1 MDQRVLLLFTN
12 HRVAEKLW
20 PIIPELSKNYVIDLF
35 SIGLFSN
42 ETPWVGDIDERE
54 LKLEQYKDYI
64 DNITQGPG
72 VQFHGDRIK
81 QSLCDY
87 IDISKYKFVIYDDNR
102 KKPEY
107 NIPSFYQYC
116 KQNNVIVIGNSHGN
130 EDSPHNEIGTAYDY
144 SMDFSK
150 GGIPTNDTLKHVK
163 GNNKHILVITNF
175 LSNRSSIFPVN
186 FDKTFIQRT
195 GLLELQ
201 EKFQCPIKVKIKTR
215 LDKPNYVEDINYV
228 KSILDCDVVT
238 NCEDIDQLIADSIL
252 IVAAPSTLCFKPIQ
266 LGIPTVLIKG
276 AGAVGAFDSYPGLV
290 EMQPDVVK
298 KNIEEQIEHG
308 RYNDYIKN
316 TIKGGEEFCSTKHYV
331 KHIENIDMNKE
342 RLVVY
347 TALFTDDIEHIHGT
361 LPEYRDS
368 SIEFICFTNTPHL
381 KSNTWDIRLVDCE
394 LSARKQARK
403 YKMLPHKYLP
413 NYDAW
418 IWMDNSCLFKYDP
431 VDLFELYMTNFD
443 MCLHEH
449 CDRSNII
456 QEAEVI
462 IQRNLD
468 DSTIV
473 NNQIKK
479 YLREQYEDYGLYET
493 GILMRRNNSH
503 IVSFNEMWWAEINNN
518 SIRDQ
523 ISFPYVLWKHNWI
536 RLNAIKETFVAH
548 QTLLNKKQSEHFYTV
563 PKNKIKLT

>member
-1 MDQRVLLLFTN
+1 
-12 HRVAEKLW
+12 
-20 PIIPELSKNYVIDLF
+20 
-35 SIGLFSN
+35 
-42 ETPWVGDIDERE
+42 
-54 LKLEQYKDYI
+54 
-64 DNITQGPG
+64 
-72 VQFHGDRIK
+72 
-81 QSLCDY
+81 
-87 IDISKYKFVIYDDNR
+87 
-102 KKPEY
+102 
-107 NIPSFYQYC
+107 
-116 KQNNVIVIGNSHGN
+116 
-130 EDSPHNEIGTAYDY
+130 
-144 SMDFSK
+144 
-150 GGIPTNDTLKHVK
+150 
-163 GNNKHILVITNF
+163 
-175 LSNRSSIFPVN
+175 
-186 FDKTFIQRT
+186 
-195 GLLELQ
+195 
-201 EKFQCPIKVKIKTR
+201 
-215 LDKPNYVEDINYV
+215 
-228 KSILDCDVVT
+228 
-238 NCEDIDQLIADSIL
+238 
-252 IVAAPSTLCFKPIQ
+252 
-266 LGIPTVLIKG
+266 
-276 AGAVGAFDSYPGLV
+276 
-290 EMQPDVVK
+290 
-298 KNIEEQIEHG
+298 
-308 RYNDYIKN
+308 
-316 TIKGGEEFCSTKHYV
+316 
-331 KHIENIDMNKE
+331 MNKE

-347 TALFTDDIEHIHGT
+347 TALFTDDIERVHGT

-381 KSNTWDIRLVDCE
+381 KSDTWDIRLVECE

-468 DSTIV
+468 DSTVV

-493 GILMRRNNSH
+493 GILMRRNNNH

-563 PKNKIKLT
+563 PKNKVKLT